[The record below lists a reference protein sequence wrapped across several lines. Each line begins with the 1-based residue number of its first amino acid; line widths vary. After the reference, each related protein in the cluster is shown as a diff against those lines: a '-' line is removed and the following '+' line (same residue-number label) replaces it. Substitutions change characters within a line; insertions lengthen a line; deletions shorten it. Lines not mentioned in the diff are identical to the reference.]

1 MTINVNKKKSSS
13 RPYIFHCSE
22 EWKYKIYIFTSE
34 NITFSKYAFYFI
46 NNSLSF
52 ITLYI
57 IKMSYAHWVK
67 NSPYFGSNKG
77 ATIRFFC
84 GGRVWGRVGK
94 GEGRK
99 ILWNKKKDPLLPAKK
114 KKKKNS

>member
-1 MTINVNKKKSSS
+1 M
-13 RPYIFHCSE
+13 F
-22 EWKYKIYIFTSE
+22 YIFTSE

-77 ATIRFFC
+77 ATIRFFVVEGC
-84 GGRVWGRVGK
+84 GVGWERERAGRFCEIKKRT
-94 GEGRK
+94 
-99 ILWNKKKDPLLPAKK
+99 LFCPQKKKKKK